1 MVTTTTKKRRDI
13 KDIKERYREEEF
25 HEIKVTLKRMFMLLE
40 VWTQREYRG
49 IEEIIEKQK
58 TLEILLNNAC
68 KH

>member
-13 KDIKERYREEEF
+13 KDIKEKYREEEF